1 MVQKPPS
8 IMKPYVLFPVVTLL
22 LIPLQAALPE
32 GPDAIKPNV
41 QWKYGYKDG
50 TSNNTLGGAR
60 GQSSLPNAAP
70 AISSGYSPAQISH
83 AYGFDQ
89 IPAPD
94 ASAGTTIAIVVAYG
108 SPRLQSD
115 LNTFCAKYNLP
126 PATVRIYYPSGTP
139 VTNNPGWAA
148 ETTLD
153 TEWSH
158 ALSPNST
165 IAVVVAPN
173 ASVGSLATAVNYASQ
188 TLKATVVSMSW
199 GAPEF
204 KGCSAYDSLFQPPT
218 LYTAS
223 SGDNGAGVEW
233 PACSP
238 NVLGVGGTS
247 LVISTSTGSISSE
260 TAWNGSGGGI
270 SQYEARP
277 AYQSSVTNAS
287 GRAVPDISYV
297 ADPYTGVSV
306 YFTDPATGA
315 GGWYV
320 FGGTSA
326 GAPQWAA
333 LLARKATSPTGF
345 SSLLYSNAIANYSA
359 ILRDITSGSNGKYSA
374 TIGYDNVTG
383 LGSPVAQQIAE
394 LNPAP
399 APPAPSPSPAPQP
412 VAGALHGNQLYAAWL
427 LIQDLNQSFA
437 QDKMARNPG
446 GGAFLSD
453 GSKMINYQTAQ
464 AEMALGTPITAVFY
478 ANVATSSSLP
488 ANSITWQ
495 TLKNLIYSQSGRLQT
510 SSGIF
515 PLYLINLY

>member
-1 MVQKPPS
+1 
-8 IMKPYVLFPVVTLL
+8 MKTYILLPIVALL

-32 GPDAIKPNV
+32 GPDVIKPNV
-41 QWKYGYKDG
+41 QWKYGYRDG
-50 TSNNTLGGAR
+50 RINNTLGSAR
-60 GQSSLPNAAP
+60 DQSSVPNAAP

-94 ASAGTTIAIVVAYG
+94 ASVGTTIAIVVAYG

-126 PATVRIYYPSGTP
+126 ATTVRVYYPSGTP
-139 VTNNPGWAA
+139 GTNNSGWAA

-173 ASVGSLATAVNYASQ
+173 ASVGSLTTAVNYASQ

-204 KGCSAYDSLFQPPT
+204 KGCAVYDSLFQPPT

-260 TAWNGSGGGI
+260 TAWTGSGGGI

-277 AYQSSVTNAS
+277 AYQSSVTNTTGRS
-287 GRAVPDISYV
+287 GPDISYV

-306 YFTDPATGA
+306 YFTDPSTGS

-333 LLARKATSPTGF
+333 LLARKSSSTTSF
-345 SSLLYSNAIANYSA
+345 SSLLYSNAVANYSA
-359 ILRDITSGSNGKYSA
+359 ILRDITSGSNGKYFA
-374 TIGYDNVTG
+374 TIGYDTVTG

-394 LNPAP
+394 LNSAP
-399 APPAPSPSPAPQP
+399 TPPSPTPTPTPQP
-412 VAGALHGNQLYAAWL
+412 VSGTLHSNQLYAAWL
-427 LIQDLNQSFA
+427 LIQDLNQSFTK
-437 QDKMARNPG
+437 DKMARNPG

-453 GSKMINYQTAQ
+453 GSKMINYQAAQ
-464 AEMALGTPITAVFY
+464 AEMAAGIPITAVFY
-478 ANVATSSSLP
+478 ASTTTSASLP

-495 TLKNLIYSQSGRLQT
+495 TLKNLSYSQSGKLQT
-510 SSGIF
+510 PSGIF
-515 PLYLINLY
+515 PLYLINLN